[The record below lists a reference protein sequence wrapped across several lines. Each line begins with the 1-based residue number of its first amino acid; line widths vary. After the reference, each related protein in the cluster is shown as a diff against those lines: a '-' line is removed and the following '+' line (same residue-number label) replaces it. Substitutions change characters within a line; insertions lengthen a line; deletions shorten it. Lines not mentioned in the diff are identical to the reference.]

1 MLTVTL
7 AQAKAQLSEL
17 LNKVEAGEE
26 VTITRRGKAVAQ
38 IGPAT
43 RQRQRLPLAELEV
56 LHAKGR
62 PLQRPSMDLLT
73 EERDEGR

>member
-26 VTITRRGKAVAQ
+26 VIVTRRGRPVAR
-38 IGPAT
+38 IGPAP
-43 RQRQRLPLAELEV
+43 RQRQRLPLAALEA
-56 LHAKGR
+56 LHAKSR
-62 PLQRPSMDLLT
+62 PLEESSMDLLL
-73 EERDEGR
+73 EERSEGR

>member
-26 VTITRRGKAVAQ
+26 VVVTRRGKPVARILAV
-38 IGPAT
+38 PKKLEP
-43 RQRQRLPLAELEV
+43 LPFKELAELRARMPT
-56 LHAKGR
+56 LD
-62 PLQRPSMDLLT
+62 RPSYEILREL
-73 EERDEGR
+73 RDEGY

>member
-1 MLTVTL
+1 MLTVTV

-43 RQRQRLPLAELEV
+43 RPRQPLPLAELEA
-56 LHAKGR
+56 LRAR
-62 PLQRPSMDLLT
+62 MPSLDRPSHEILREM
-73 EERDEGR
+73 RDEGL